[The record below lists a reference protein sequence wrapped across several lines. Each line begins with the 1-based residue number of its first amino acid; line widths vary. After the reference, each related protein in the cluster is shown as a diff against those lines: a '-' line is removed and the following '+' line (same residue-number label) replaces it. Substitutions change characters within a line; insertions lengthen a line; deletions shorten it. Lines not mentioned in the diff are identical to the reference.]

1 MLKKIAYIF
10 PLLFSLVF
18 NILGQTKV
26 GTTAANFLTI
36 PIGARA
42 TGMGGAFVAL
52 ASDATSA
59 YWNPA
64 GLVRLNGNEI
74 NITHTPWL
82 VGTDLNWLSIALK
95 FGPNAIGVS
104 FNQLDYGSEE
114 ITTAQNPMG
123 TGQKWEAADMAF
135 GLSYA
140 RSLTNRF
147 SFGATVKY
155 IKQQI
160 WHESATAIA
169 MDVGLLFRTDFR
181 GLTIGMNISNFGHE
195 IKMKGK
201 DLLQPVD
208 IDPGNSGNNA
218 NIVANMDTD
227 SWPLPLAFTVGLGMD
242 VLRNKG
248 WRVTIAGD
256 ATHPNDQ
263 KLYLNFGSEVSW
275 RETLTLRAGYNSLFK
290 EMAQEG
296 LTLGFGLRYP
306 IGSMVVS
313 VDYSYMD
320 FGVFNEI
327 SRYSLNVQF

>member
-1 MLKKIAYIF
+1 MIQKTAYVF
-10 PLLFSLVF
+10 LLIFSLVL
-18 NILGQTKV
+18 NIMGQTKV

-36 PIGARA
+36 PIGGRA

-52 ASDATSA
+52 ANDATSA

-64 GLVRLNGNEI
+64 GLVLLNKNEI

-82 VGTDLNWLSIALK
+82 VGTDLNWLSLALK
-95 FGPNAIGVS
+95 FGPNAFAVS
-104 FNQLDYGSEE
+104 FNQLDYGSDE

-123 TGQKWEAADMAF
+123 TGQKWDAMDLAF

-140 RSLTNRF
+140 RSLTDRF
-147 SFGATVKY
+147 SFGVTFKY

-160 WHESATAIA
+160 WHESATALA
-169 MDVGLLFRTDFR
+169 MDAGLLFRTDFR
-181 GLTIGMNISNFGHE
+181 RLTIGMNISNFGSE
-195 IKMKGK
+195 IQTQGK

-242 VLRNKG
+242 VMQSDD
-248 WRVTIAGD
+248 WRVTLASD
-256 ATHPNDQ
+256 ANHPNNQ
-263 KLYLNFGSEVSW
+263 KLHLNVGSEVSW
-275 RETLTLRAGYNSLFK
+275 REMLSLRAGYNSIFK
-290 EMAQEG
+290 EMAEEG

-306 IGSMVVS
+306 LGNVVIL
-313 VDYSYMD
+313 VDYSYTD

-327 SRYSLNVQF
+327 SRYSLNLQF